1 MNKII
6 NWLSSGK
13 ATGLDGI
20 PVKFIKLSAN
30 IIDSHL
36 STIINKGKDCY
47 SESAKTANVRPIF
60 KKDERTKVKND
71 RPVSL
76 ILNIFSKI
84 YGRFIHGD
92 LILFVNYFLRE
103 FISTCRKTYSINHV
117 LIRLI
122 ENRKKTLDQ
131 NKFIGAVLMDLSKC

>member
-1 MNKII
+1 M
-6 NWLSSGK
+6 
-13 ATGLDGI
+13 
-20 PVKFIKLSAN
+20 
-30 IIDSHL
+30 

-76 ILNIFSKI
+76 IFNTFSKI

-92 LILFVNYFLRE
+92 LIPFVNYFLRE

-122 ENRKKTLDQ
+122 ENWKKTLDQ
-131 NKFIGAVLMDLSKC
+131 NKFIGVVLMDLSKCWLHSSWLANSKNACTWIFKREFDFLLFIPKKV